1 MQRLVD
7 GDDMEPSR
15 NESSAL
21 DRRGAPTNIVE
32 ARALI
37 TRLLRTIAPNVD
49 VETIEQYESMHDVA
63 DLDSLDFINLMSA
76 TAEAT
81 GVIVSPRDYPLVVTL
96 DGFARYLL
104 THRTDAS

>member
-1 MQRLVD
+1 
-7 GDDMEPSR
+7 MEASH
-15 NESSAL
+15 NAL
-21 DRRGAPTNIVE
+21 SGPDHIGPPTDIVE
-32 ARALI
+32 ARALV

-49 VETIEQYESMHDVA
+49 LEMIDQYESLHDVA